1 MAHYDEAHKLE
12 LAADLHRRRF
22 NTRPNLLAES
32 LAALLLLHDTSTREQ
47 GNHIIPSTWLLAIEN
62 MFGGG
67 GNNYSSWKSS
77 LSCRRK
83 TSIEDSVIGNEWKDA
98 QVVQSP
104 SNSEET
110 DVNSSIGDDEPSIIA
125 MQQPHHLEDLYVMV
139 GPQERVYPN
148 NVAVDVDTELFTGK
162 MLLMFRTPDVD
173 DDDKQPSDNPIAT
186 FFKGKQ
192 RRFEFQWQFKLKQ
205 VPKGEVCFCAE
216 LGEPIEMGIIQRA
229 LTSTALRFV
238 KKMNPGFSYYLS
250 ESHDRPSYL
259 SFPVGTS
266 MDRFTATKPG
276 ESNMPEL
283 GKDIVENKESMQQR
297 KKGKKIEWNVDDV
310 YTMSFSSMYLDF
322 IEWKL
327 MNFPGLKPFSV
338 NTVAGIQPIKLTLY
352 THGMGC
358 DELVGRKEEVHR
370 NIVFSMEV
378 SNANKSTLGKDAN
391 EWLAREKSKRSPSF
405 SNIQLPE
412 REEVHDEPAD

>member
-1 MAHYDEAHKLE
+1 
-12 LAADLHRRRF
+12 
-22 NTRPNLLAES
+22 
-32 LAALLLLHDTSTREQ
+32 
-47 GNHIIPSTWLLAIEN
+47 
-62 MFGGG
+62 MFGG
-67 GNNYSSWKSS
+67 GNNYTRFVNG

-83 TSIEDSVIGNEWKDA
+83 ASIENSVVIGNEWKDA
-98 QVVQSP
+98 PIVQSP
-104 SNSEET
+104 SKSEET
-110 DVNSSIGDDEPSIIA
+110 EVSTINVGDYELSTLA
-125 MQQPHHLEDLYVMV
+125 RQQSKHLEDLYVMI
-139 GPQERVYPN
+139 GTRDRVYPN
-148 NVAVDVDTELFTGK
+148 DIAVDIDTELFTGK

-173 DDDKQPSDNPIAT
+173 DHKKQSSDNPAVA

-205 VPKGEVCFCAE
+205 IPKGEVCFCAE

-250 ESHDRPSYL
+250 DSYDRPSYL

-276 ESNMPEL
+276 QEQVDLPEL
-283 GKDIVENKESMQQR
+283 GKNILENKESVLLR
-297 KKGKKIEWNVDDV
+297 KKGKKIDWNVEDV

-352 THGMGC
+352 THGMTC
-358 DELVGRKEEVHR
+358 DKMAVKKEEVQR
-370 NIVFSMEV
+370 NIIFSMEV
-378 SNANKSTLGKDAN
+378 SNSLKSTLGKDAK
-391 EWLAREKSKRSPSF
+391 EWLATRSRKKPEDKDTSNTNNQLSKR
-405 SNIQLPE
+405 E
-412 REEVHDEPAD
+412 GVHDEHDHYDDTHIFENSSKQHNYDVANYLWSFFALSQ

>member
-1 MAHYDEAHKLE
+1 MFDGDKC
-12 LAADLHRRRF
+12 F
-22 NTRPNLLAES
+22 SLL
-32 LAALLLLHDTSTREQ
+32 R
-47 GNHIIPSTWLLAIEN
+47 
-62 MFGGG
+62 
-67 GNNYSSWKSS
+67 S

-83 TSIEDSVIGNEWKDA
+83 ASVEDSIIGNVTNEA
-98 QVVQSP
+98 RVVQSP
-104 SNSEET
+104 IKSEET
-110 DVNSSIGDDEPSIIA
+110 ELNTTVEDDDLSTTSR
-125 MQQPHHLEDLYVMV
+125 QQPHHLDNLYVMI

-162 MLLMFRTPDVD
+162 MLLMFRTPDID
-173 DDDKQPSDNPIAT
+173 DHDEQPSDNRIVN
-186 FFKGKQ
+186 FFQGKQ
-192 RRFEFQWQFKLKQ
+192 RRFEFQWQFKLKE

-250 ESHDRPSYL
+250 DSYDRPSYL

-276 ESNMPEL
+276 QLNLPEL
-283 GKDIVENKESMQQR
+283 GTDILESKESMSRR
-297 KKGKKIEWNVDDV
+297 KKGQKIEWNVDDV

-322 IEWKL
+322 IDWKL
-327 MNFPGLKPFSV
+327 MNFPGLTPFSV

-352 THGMGC
+352 THGIKY
-358 DELVGRKEEVHR
+358 DEMVGGMKEVQR

-378 SNANKSTLGKDAN
+378 SNAIKSTLGRDAKD
-391 EWLAREKSKRSPSF
+391 WLAAKEMSKDNPPSSADTLHKPELLRDESADVQTSFAKSTNQPNYNFVNNVRSF
-405 SNIQLPE
+405 FALYQ
-412 REEVHDEPAD
+412 

>member
-1 MAHYDEAHKLE
+1 
-12 LAADLHRRRF
+12 
-22 NTRPNLLAES
+22 
-32 LAALLLLHDTSTREQ
+32 
-47 GNHIIPSTWLLAIEN
+47 

-67 GNNYSSWKSS
+67 GNNYSRWKSS

-110 DVNSSIGDDEPSIIA
+110 DVNSSIGDDEPSITS

-162 MLLMFRTPDVD
+162 MLLMFRTPDGD

-250 ESHDRPSYL
+250 ESYDRPSYL

-352 THGMGC
+352 THGMGW
-358 DELVGRKEEVHR
+358 DDLVGRKEEVHR

-391 EWLAREKSKRSPSF
+391 EWLTREKSKRIPSF

-412 REEVHDEPAD
+412 REEVHDESADMRTSFRTPANQPNDVANYLSGGQLRVDLD

>member
-1 MAHYDEAHKLE
+1 
-12 LAADLHRRRF
+12 
-22 NTRPNLLAES
+22 
-32 LAALLLLHDTSTREQ
+32 
-47 GNHIIPSTWLLAIEN
+47 
-62 MFGGG
+62 MFGG
-67 GNNYSSWKSS
+67 GNNYTRFINS

-83 TSIEDSVIGNEWKDA
+83 ASIEDSVIGNGNEWKDA
-98 QVVQSP
+98 QIVQTP
-104 SNSEET
+104 SNSEEIT
-110 DVNSSIGDDEPSIIA
+110 EVNSSVGDDEVSTTS
-125 MQQPHHLEDLYVMV
+125 MQQQKHLEDLYVMI
-139 GPQERVYPN
+139 GPHERVHPN
-148 NVAVDVDTELFTGK
+148 DVAVDVDTELFTGK

-173 DDDKQPSDNPIAT
+173 KHEKQSSDNPIAA

-250 ESHDRPSYL
+250 DSYDRPSYL

-266 MDRFTATKPG
+266 MDSFTATKSG
-276 ESNMPEL
+276 QGQVDLPEL
-283 GKDIVENKESMQQR
+283 GKDILENKESILQR

-352 THGMGC
+352 THGMTC
-358 DELVGRKEEVHR
+358 DKMAEKKEEVQR

-378 SNANKSTLGKDAN
+378 SNSHKSTLGKDAK
-391 EWLAREKSKRSPSF
+391 EWLATRSRKKSDDTTPS
-405 SNIQLPE
+405 SNTNDQLPK
-412 REEVHDEPAD
+412 RKEVHDAHDDTHIFAYPSKQPNYDVANYLWSFFALSQ